1 MMQMGGSSFSIITK
15 NINNMNEEKKWNQL
29 MTYAMDLDAE
39 IASRLRQVKDQVIV
53 QEEGD
58 TDDDDTINRLS
69 AHLKVLK
76 QLDS

>member
-1 MMQMGGSSFSIITK
+1 
-15 NINNMNEEKKWNQL
+15 MNEEKWKKL

-39 IASRLRQVKDQVIV
+39 LASRLRQVKDQVFV

-58 TDDDDTINRLS
+58 IEDDDTINRLL

-76 QLDS
+76 EIDS